1 MGMPRPDLI
10 KVISHMHGWMLVSL
24 VILDFVKLT
33 ILTIIATQQISPGHI
48 SQLICLYAL
57 NFFFFS

>member
-1 MGMPRPDLI
+1 
-10 KVISHMHGWMLVSL
+10 MHGWMLVSL

-57 NFFFFS
+57 NFFFFFLA